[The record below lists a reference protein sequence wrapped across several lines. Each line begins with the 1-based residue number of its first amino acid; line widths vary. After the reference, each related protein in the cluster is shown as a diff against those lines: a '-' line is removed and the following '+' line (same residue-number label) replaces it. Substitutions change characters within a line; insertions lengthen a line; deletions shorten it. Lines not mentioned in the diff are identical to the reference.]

1 MNIDKDSKVGPD
13 ESDDFRV
20 EQLEA
25 DAVNLN
31 SNFPYILVSIT
42 VELTWIWKGHDA
54 REEEVAEAI
63 RVARL
68 MSPYMQTVVEE
79 GNEPIEFWTVLGG
92 QDPYAHKDITRYRLF
107 TVETGSDGYIEAVEV
122 FDFEQ
127 SNLSDR
133 RVAILDAGDI
143 VYVWVGSRSKRAD
156 KAKAET
162 LARVYIDS
170 DPTHSNED
178 KSRIVIKT
186 VDRDQEPREFKAA
199 FPTWREGMWGVN
211 FNNFG

>member
-1 MNIDKDSKVGPD
+1 MIDESKQRLYQVMQVGPD

-79 GNEPIEFWTVLGG
+79 GNEPMEVWIRMLTRTSPGTDCSPWRPGLMDISRLWRCLTLNNPTSVTGGWPSSMLGTLSMSG
-92 QDPYAHKDITRYRLF
+92 WAAGPRGRTKPRRRHWPGSTSTPTPPTPPRTRA
-107 TVETGSDGYIEAVEV
+107 GS
-122 FDFEQ
+122 
-127 SNLSDR
+127 
-133 RVAILDAGDI
+133 
-143 VYVWVGSRSKRAD
+143 
-156 KAKAET
+156 
-162 LARVYIDS
+162 
-170 DPTHSNED
+170 
-178 KSRIVIKT
+178 
-186 VDRDQEPREFKAA
+186 
-199 FPTWREGMWGVN
+199 
-211 FNNFG
+211 